1 MVKYDTLQKI
11 QKEAVMYKRTGVIL
25 TVITGLLISLNTGF
39 VFAQQEQLSA
49 QDAAAEIQW
58 IWGEVVS
65 IDQDAKS
72 FAVKYLDYDTDMEKQ
87 MTMSVDDK
95 TVFENSESLAEIK
108 IQDTV
113 SIDYVI
119 GADGRNS
126 ARNIS
131 VEKIEDIG
139 DVEEQELIPE
149 KVGTG
154 PISPASF
161 DAPAPAAG
169 VVDGPGDI
177 SAVGPASPVDSDAT
191 AVPVIEAPASEGQ
204 VSAVGPVSPT
214 IASAPVVEEESEEY
228 IEED

>member
-1 MVKYDTLQKI
+1 MD
-11 QKEAVMYKRTGVIL
+11 KRTGVIL
-25 TVITGLLISLNTGF
+25 TVITGLLIFLGTGF
-39 VFAQQEQLSA
+39 ALAQQEKLSA

-65 IDQDAKS
+65 VDPAAKS

-95 TVFENSESLAEIK
+95 TGFENSKSLADMK

-119 GADGRNS
+119 GGDGKNV

-139 DVEEQELIPE
+139 DTEDQALIPE

-154 PISPASF
+154 PVTENAGPVSPASMPV
-161 DAPAPAAG
+161 PALPEAG
-169 VVDGPGDI
+169 EGEGQVNE
-177 SAVGPASPVDSDAT
+177 VGPASPVGS
-191 AVPVIEAPASEGQ
+191 AVPPAPVIGTTAGEGQ
-204 VSAVGPVSPT
+204 ASAVGPVSP
-214 IASAPVVEEESEEY
+214 AAAAAPVETEEGSEEDT
-228 IEED
+228 EE